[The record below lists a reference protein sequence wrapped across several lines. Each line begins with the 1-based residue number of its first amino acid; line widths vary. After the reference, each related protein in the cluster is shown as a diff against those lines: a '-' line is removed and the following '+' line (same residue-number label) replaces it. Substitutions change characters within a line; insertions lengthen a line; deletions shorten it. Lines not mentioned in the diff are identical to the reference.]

1 MDRRF
6 VGGVSFAFPELSI
19 TISDGPVEFSN
30 SSIRISIPGAL
41 VDQLESLIDLQLS
54 QRGLLPGRL
63 RLSFSHARVPAF
75 AKGFTF

>member
-30 SSIRISIPGAL
+30 SSIIPGAL